1 MKHHEINFEYFL
13 PNDLTLDITARL
25 TPGRPEEG
33 PTYDCG
39 GQPAEGPECEIIES
53 ILVYEDLRIPFPVD
67 EFSFY
72 DDIEEKAFEAAT
84 EEY

>member
-1 MKHHEINFEYFL
+1 MFKEVNFEYIM

-25 TPGRPEEG
+25 TPGRPKQG

-39 GQPAEGPECEIIES
+39 GEPAEEPECEIIDS
-53 ILVYEDLRIPFPVD
+53 VLLYGMLKIPFEVS

-72 DDIEEKAFEAAT
+72 DDIEEKAFEAAD
-84 EEY
+84 EF